1 MKKVVFNATIL
12 NDRPTGLGVYCK
24 NILSRIDK
32 DLNSYILYT
41 NNFKNEEE
49 DKKEI
54 ILKTKSDNKI

>member
-41 NNFKNEEE
+41 NNFKN
-49 DKKEI
+49 
-54 ILKTKSDNKI
+54 